1 MNKTDFVRATAKR
14 AGTTKEKAEAI
25 INAALDVATDAI
37 SSGQEIK
44 LQRFG
49 TLQVKQRQARGRDF
63 QTGSPLPLRTVKY
76 AHFEPCDGMKA
87 AMNRGAADEIT

>member
-1 MNKTDFVRATAKR
+1 MNKTEFIKATAKR
-14 AGTTKEKAEAI
+14 AGVKQDTAEEI

-49 TLQVKQRQARGRDF
+49 TLQVKQRQTRGRDF
-63 QTGSPLPLRTVKY
+63 QTGKPLPARTMNY
-76 AHFEPCDGMKA
+76 AHFEPSDGIKA
-87 AMNRGAADEIT
+87 AINKGAADEIT